1 MYSSFHA
8 FSQFFDTVGDDSHR
22 SIDGKTSLGRIY
34 LAGGMAGVVNSFVSG
49 PTEHV
54 RIRLQTQTHE
64 KSSRLYSGTADC
76 VRKIVRQGGM
86 RGLYRGHTATMLR
99 EFGSYGIWFSCFEVF
114 VQEISK
120 VQNKKRDELPKWQI
134 ACCGAL
140 VGEILWITNYPMDI
154 IKSKM
159 QTDSFGEKQQYRTT
173 LDAVRQTFNA
183 YGSKGFYRG
192 LTPTLV
198 RAIPVS
204 AGTFTM

>member
-1 MYSSFHA
+1 
-8 FSQFFDTVGDDSHR
+8 
-22 SIDGKTSLGRIY
+22 
-34 LAGGMAGVVNSFVSG
+34 MAGVVNSFVSG

-76 VRKIVRQGGM
+76 VRKIVRQAGM
-86 RGLYRGHTATMLR
+86 RGLYRGLTATMLR

-183 YGSKGFYRG
+183 YGFKGFYRG

>member
-8 FSQFFDTVGDDSHR
+8 FSRILGAIGDGSNT
-22 SIDGKTSLGRIY
+22 SIDGKTDLGRIY
-34 LAGGMAGVVNSFVSG
+34 LAGGMAGVMNSFVSG

-54 RIRLQTQTHE
+54 RIRLQTQSHE

-76 VRKIVRQGGM
+76 VRKIVRQTGL
-86 RGLYRGHTATMLR
+86 RGLYRGQTATILR
-99 EFGSYGIWFSCFEVF
+99 EFGSYGIWFSCFEAF
-114 VQEISK
+114 VQKITRM
-120 VQNKKRDELPKWQI
+120 QNKRRDELPKWQI

-140 VGEILWITNYPMDI
+140 VGEVLWITNYPMDV

-159 QTDSFGEKQQYRTT
+159 QTDGFGQKQQYHTT
-173 LDAVRQTFNA
+173 FDAVRQTWKA
-183 YGSKGFYRG
+183 YGLKGFFRG